1 MTSRIVIP
9 VLDSLEQNDKP
20 LVKTILKGVKQLQQQ
35 TITAS
40 SHSTT
45 QTTFSIQPPSQNSIL
60 DRKIELECAV
70 DLARTIVAGNQNLWG
85 SVSNAAYSADGAA
98 IGAENTNQNFGYLRS
113 LIYNQRTAG
122 GANSAAQNSAA
133 VSGGVVHRVV
143 NNFGCKAFPLTQC
156 MESIDLVIN
165 GTHFSVTPNQYLTA
179 VMKYTSSEYREKNF
193 GSVAHAPARG
203 TGSFAPNGDH
213 LDSRCLSNSVTQ
225 GNGRGNGAETP
236 NGFPWATRDDDK
248 AWGSIDGVATSTPNG
263 GINMRF
269 LLTEPLFI
277 SPLMAVCGHGLT
289 NVNNID
295 ITIRWGDMKRA
306 FELRSNAVCGMSG
319 RTLPNTRAEL
329 TDATITASVFT
340 GRAAKLRV
348 NYYVAQDDVKIPNE
362 IVLPYKQPQIHISP
376 AVTLLQNTDKLVS
389 LNNQRLNQIPDCVYI
404 YARPQRADLNV
415 VCRETHY
422 PRIKKIELQWKNRT
436 GILSGYDEKG
446 LYDIFRDNGLDSS
459 WDEVA
464 HMGCVAKLE
473 FGKDV
478 PLDDN
483 ESPGTRGDYNWRCD
497 VTFNNPLAHSGSN
510 PANTNTLWE
519 VYQVFVM
526 NGHAIVSP
534 NECRVMTGVLDLKDN
549 VSASEMGHAY
559 GDARP
564 EVVGGS
570 FIGGSAVGGSLIGGM
585 SSHIKRVYDMG
596 KKGKEM
602 YDKAKPCVG
611 AVSDAVK
618 EYRSRA

>member
-35 TITAS
+35 TINAS

-60 DRKIELECAV
+60 DRRIELECAV
-70 DLARTIVAGNQNLWG
+70 DLGRTTTLLYG
-85 SVSNAAYSADGAA
+85 SASDAAFSANGAT
-98 IGAENTNQNFGYLRS
+98 IGQENGSQNFGFQRAT
-113 LIYNQRTAG
+113 IYSQRTAG
-122 GANSAAQNSAA
+122 GANSAAQSVRDAT
-133 VSGGVVHRVV
+133 SGVVHNVV
-143 NNFGCKAFPLTQC
+143 NNFGCKAFPLSQC

-193 GSVAHAPARG
+193 GSVAHCPARRSG
-203 TGSFAPNGDH
+203 NFAPNGDH
-213 LDSRCLSNSVTQ
+213 LDARSTT
-225 GNGRGNGAETP
+225 GTAAEAGGRGLGQETP
-236 NGFPWATRDDDK
+236 NGFPWATRDDAR
-248 AWGSIDGVATSTPNG
+248 AWGGIDGVATSKPDG
-263 GINMRF
+263 GENLVF

-295 ITIRWGDMKRA
+295 ITIRWGNMKRA
-306 FELRSNAVCGMSG
+306 FELRSLAECGMNG
-319 RTLPNTRAEL
+319 RTLGANRDEL

-340 GRAAKLRV
+340 GRQAKLRV

-362 IVLPYKQPQIHISP
+362 IVLPYKQPQIHLSSTHVLP
-376 AVTLLQNTDKLVS
+376 QNTNTLVS
-389 LNNQRLNQIPDCVYI
+389 LNNQRINQIPDSVYI
-404 YARPQRADLNV
+404 YARPQRADLDK
-415 VCRETHY
+415 VCRPTHY
-422 PRIKKIELQWKNRT
+422 PRITKIELQWKNRT

-446 LYDIFRDNGLDSS
+446 LYDIFRDNGFDGS

-464 HMGCVAKLE
+464 SMGVVGKLE

-497 VTFNNPLAHSGSN
+497 VTFNNPHDNSGSN
-510 PANTNTLWE
+510 PANTNNTWE

-559 GDARP
+559 AEGRP
-564 EVVGGS
+564 EVAGGSFVGGS
-570 FIGGSAVGGSLIGGM
+570 EVGGSLIGGM
-585 SSHIKRVYDMG
+585 SKHIKRVYDMG
-596 KKGKEM
+596 KKGSAVMGAAKEGCPDPM
-602 YDKAKPCVG
+602 KAL
-611 AVSDAVK
+611 SSAVK

>member
-35 TITAS
+35 TINAS

-45 QTTFSIQPPSQNSIL
+45 QTTFSIQPPSQNSVL
-60 DRKIELECAV
+60 DRRIELECAV
-70 DLARTIVAGNQNLWG
+70 ELGRTGALVYG
-85 SVSNAAYSADGAA
+85 STSNAGFSADGAA
-98 IGAENTNQNFGYLRS
+98 VGQQNTNQNFGYDRAI
-113 LIYNQRTAG
+113 IYDHLTAG
-122 GANSAAQNSAA
+122 GANSAAQA
-133 VSGGVVHRVV
+133 VHQIAGGVAHKVV

-179 VMKYTSSEYREKNF
+179 VMKYTSAEYREKNF
-193 GSVAHAPARG
+193 GSVAHCPPRRIGVSQA
-203 TGSFAPNGDH
+203 NGDH
-213 LDSRCLSNSVTQ
+213 LDRRDTAGKGTGL
-225 GNGRGNGAETP
+225 ETP
-236 NGFPWATRDDDK
+236 NGLPWNVRDDNRG
-248 AWGSIDGVATSTPNG
+248 WGSIDGVGTSTPNG
-263 GINMRF
+263 GTHMRF

-295 ITIRWGDMKRA
+295 ITIRWGNMKRA
-306 FELRSNAVCGMSG
+306 FELRSNAAVGMNG
-319 RTLPNTRAEL
+319 RTLAANRDEL

-340 GRAAKLRV
+340 ARQAKLRV
-348 NYYVAQDDVKIPNE
+348 NYYVAKDDVKIPNE

-376 AVTLLQNTDKLVS
+376 PVVLAQNTDTLVS
-389 LNNQRLNQIPDCVYI
+389 LNNQRLNQIPDSVYL
-404 YARPQRADLNV
+404 YARPARADLDK

-422 PRIKKIELQWKNRT
+422 PRIRKIDLQWKNRT
-436 GILSGYDEKG
+436 GILAGYDEKG
-446 LYDIFRDNGLDSS
+446 LYDIFRDNGLDAS

-464 HMGCVAKLE
+464 QMGLVGKLE

-497 VTFNNPLAHSGSN
+497 ITFNNSQDNSGSN
-510 PANTNTLWE
+510 PANTNNNWE

-549 VSASEMGHAY
+549 VSATEMGHGY
-559 GDARP
+559 GEGRP

-570 FIGGSAVGGSLIGGM
+570 MVGGSEVGGSLIGGV
-585 SSHIKRVYDMG
+585 SKHIKRVYDMG
-596 KKGKEM
+596 S
-602 YDKAKPCVG
+602 KAKKMLDSDAGKLLQKGVG
-611 AVSDAVK
+611 EAVK

>member
-20 LVKTILKGVKQLQQQ
+20 LVKTIVKGVKQLQQQ
-35 TITAS
+35 TINAS

-45 QTTFSIQPPSQNSIL
+45 QTTFSIQPPSQNSVL
-60 DRKIELECAV
+60 DRRIELECAV
-70 DLARTIVAGNQNLWG
+70 ELGRTTTLLFGD
-85 SVSNAAYSADGAA
+85 VSNAGLSADGAA
-98 IGAENTNQNFGYLRS
+98 AGQENTNQNFGFKRS
-113 LIYNQRTAG
+113 VVYSTRTAG
-122 GANSAAQNSAA
+122 GANSAPQTQHA
-133 VSGGVVHRVV
+133 VLGGSVFTPG

-165 GTHFSVTPNQYLTA
+165 GTHFSVTPNQYLSA
-179 VMKYTSSEYREKNF
+179 VMKYTSPEYREKNF
-193 GSVAHAPARG
+193 GSVAHCPARNVG
-203 TGSFAPNGDH
+203 VDEGGDH
-213 LDSRCLSNSVTQ
+213 LDTRLTHGKGRSN
-225 GNGRGNGAETP
+225 ETP
-236 NGFPWATRDDDK
+236 NGFPWGVRDDNRR
-248 AWGSIDGVATSTPNG
+248 WGQIDGAATSTPDG
-263 GINMRF
+263 GTHMRF

-295 ITIRWGDMKRA
+295 ITIRWGNMKRA
-306 FELRSNAVCGMSG
+306 FELRSLATAGMAG
-319 RTLPNTRAEL
+319 RTLAANRDEL

-340 GRAAKLRV
+340 GRQAKLRV

-376 AVTLLQNTDKLVS
+376 AVALAQNTDVLVS
-389 LNNQRLNQIPDCVYI
+389 LNNQRLNQIPDCVYL
-404 YARPQRADLNV
+404 YARPARVDLDK
-415 VCRETHY
+415 VCRETRY
-422 PRIKKIELQWKNRT
+422 PRIRKIDLQWKNRT
-436 GILSGYDEKG
+436 GILAGYDEKG
-446 LYDIFRDNGLDSS
+446 LYDIFRDNGLDADWS
-459 WDEVA
+459 EVA
-464 HMGCVAKLE
+464 RMGLVGKLE

-497 VTFNNPLAHSGSN
+497 ITFQNPQVDSGSN
-510 PANTNTLWE
+510 PANANNNWE

-549 VSASEMGHAY
+549 VSASEMGHGY
-559 GDARP
+559 GDGRP

-570 FIGGSAVGGSLIGGM
+570 MVGGSEVGGSLIGGV
-585 SSHIKRVYDMG
+585 SKHIKRVYDMG
-596 KKGKEM
+596 S
-602 YDKAKPCVG
+602 KAKKMMDSDAGKLLQKGVG
-611 AVSDAVK
+611 EAVK